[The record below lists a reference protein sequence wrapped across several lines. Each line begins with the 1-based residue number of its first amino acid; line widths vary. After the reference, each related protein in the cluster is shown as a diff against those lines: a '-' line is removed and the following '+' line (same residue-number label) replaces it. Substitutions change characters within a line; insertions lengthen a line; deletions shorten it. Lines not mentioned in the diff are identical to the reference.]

1 MTEPYEAEYESI
13 DISELDA
20 LPSWMHTA
28 PGERQ
33 HNTSSE
39 QSALNDVQNAAMH
52 GERISFNAH
61 DDASGLLV
69 HVYDNPGHGAGISA
83 SELLERMNESGNSLS
98 QQLSEDSPIGELTD
112 IDFFQVNI
120 YR

>member
-1 MTEPYEAEYESI
+1 MTEPYEAEYETI
-13 DISELDA
+13 DIAELEN
-20 LPSWMHTA
+20 LPSWIHIA
-28 PGERQ
+28 PNRMQ

-39 QSALNDVQNAAMH
+39 QSALDAVRNAAEY
-52 GERISFNAH
+52 GGRVSFNAH
-61 DDASGLLV
+61 DDEYGLLV

-83 SELLERMNESGNSLS
+83 SELLERMRFTGHSLS
-98 QQLSEDSPIGELTD
+98 EELSADSPIGELES